1 MARMV
6 NCVVLK
12 REAEGLESPPHPGD
26 IGRRI
31 YENVSKEGWQQWL
44 QRLQMIINE
53 NQLNTADPMSIELI
67 EKHMLGFF
75 FDEGDYGGL
84 PQGFRAAGGKK

>member
-1 MARMV
+1 MTRMV
-6 NCVVLK
+6 NCVVLG
-12 REAEGLESPPHPGD
+12 RESEGLDAPPHPGEV
-26 IGRRI
+26 GRRI
-31 YENVSKEGWQQWL
+31 YENVSREGWREWL

-53 NQLNTADPMSIELI
+53 NQLNTADPDSIALI

-84 PQGFRAAGGKK
+84 PMGFRAAGAKK